1 MVDDDDQPPPAPR
14 SVQFAEVEVIEL
26 PIVAGENHPS
36 RLWKKKSQ
44 ATVDTSD
51 SAAITLGW
59 EAQTRT
65 TMNLNETISVMLNP
79 TTPNPTPAV
88 VKSGASFEGS
98 TTGADVSTPSSA
110 RCNCSSMQSGAKRLD
125 VDLAIVR

>member
-1 MVDDDDQPPPAPR
+1 MVDDGDQPPPAPR

-36 RLWKKKSQ
+36 RLWKKKSK
-44 ATVDTSD
+44 ADESTVD

-65 TMNLNETISVMLNP
+65 TMNLNDYEEKKKKLRVKKKLQRMSR
-79 TTPNPTPAV
+79 AV
-88 VKSGASFEGS
+88 
-98 TTGADVSTPSSA
+98 
-110 RCNCSSMQSGAKRLD
+110 RKRM
-125 VDLAIVR
+125 